1 MENRY
6 RQFVGHEIPEVE
18 HRGISLRQLES
29 LYEEVVLRCVN
40 EAWTRIEKEKVNL
53 LTPEKVNLYDIKER
67 IIKSRTE
74 IKRSSYVELIATK
87 AQIPK
92 WFVSHWWGEPI
103 IAMIMCLRQHV
114 KDRGLSPEDTFYW
127 ICVSANCLP
136 NIFIIYS
143 ECFYVLLYRRMP
155 TISIKLMKR

>member
-6 RQFVGHEIPEVE
+6 RQFVGHMIPEVE

-29 LYEEVVLRCVN
+29 LYEEVVLRCVK
-40 EAWTRIEKEKVNL
+40 EAWTNYKGES
-53 LTPEKVNLYDIKER
+53 LTPEKVNLYDIKEQ
-67 IIKSRTE
+67 IIKKRTATQQ
-74 IKRSSYVELIATK
+74 SSYVELIATK

-127 ICVSANCLP
+127 ICVSVDCSQ
-136 NIFIIYS
+136 NIFIINS
-143 ECFYVLLYRRMP
+143 ECIYILMHRRMP

>member
-6 RQFVGHEIPEVE
+6 RQFEGHKIPEVE

-29 LYEEVVLRCVN
+29 LYEEVVLRCVK
-40 EAWTRIEKEKVNL
+40 EAWTNFKGDIL
-53 LTPEKVNLYDIKER
+53 LTPEKVNLYDIKDR
-67 IIKSRTE
+67 IIKSCTRGKE
-74 IKRSSYVELIATK
+74 CSYVELIATK

-103 IAMIMCLRQHV
+103 ISMIMCLRQHV

-127 ICVSANCLP
+127 ICVSANCSP
-136 NIFIIYS
+136 NIFIIIS

>member
-1 MENRY
+1 METRY
-6 RQFVGHEIPEVE
+6 GQFEGHMIPEVE

-29 LYEEVVLRCVN
+29 VYEEIVLRCAE
-40 EAWTRIEKEKVNL
+40 EAWTNSNGEL

-67 IIKSRTE
+67 IIKTRTE
-74 IKRSSYVELIATK
+74 TKQSSYVELIATK

-103 IAMIMCLRQHV
+103 ISMIMCLRQHV

-127 ICVSANCLP
+127 ICVSANCSQ
-136 NIFIIYS
+136 NIFIIN
-143 ECFYVLLYRRMP
+143 CIFILMYRRMP
-155 TISIKLMKR
+155 TISIKLLKR

>member
-6 RQFVGHEIPEVE
+6 RQFVGQKIPEVE

-29 LYEEVVLRCVN
+29 LYEEVVLRCIK
-40 EAWTRIEKEKVNL
+40 EAWTNSNGEL

-67 IIKSRTE
+67 IIKKRTATQQ
-74 IKRSSYVELIATK
+74 SSYVELIATK

-114 KDRGLSPEDTFYW
+114 KYRGLSPEDTFYW
-127 ICVSANCLP
+127 ICVSANCSR
-136 NIFIIYS
+136 NIFIIN
-143 ECFYVLLYRRMP
+143 CIFILMYRRML
-155 TISIKLMKR
+155 TISIELMKR

>member
-6 RQFVGHEIPEVE
+6 RQFQGHKIDEVE

-29 LYEEVVLRCVN
+29 LYEEVVLRCVK
-40 EAWTRIEKEKVNL
+40 EAWTNSKGDL
-53 LTPEKVNLYDIKER
+53 LTPDKVNLYDIKDK
-67 IIKSRTE
+67 IIKSRTAE
-74 IKRSSYVELIATK
+74 MLCSYVELIATK

-114 KDRGLSPEDTFYW
+114 KDRGLSPEDSFYW
-127 ICVSANCLP
+127 ICVSAN
-136 NIFIIYS
+136 
-143 ECFYVLLYRRMP
+143 
-155 TISIKLMKR
+155 